1 MRRLV
6 LTSLMLCACGG
17 GDGSGG
23 PGGSGGGA
31 TGRINLVTNVIA
43 GSQAPKAAAN
53 VITVNQGAL
62 DVGSPTA
69 ASLKSLK
76 YYITA
81 IQLCESLEIM
91 GTAYN
96 NPQGCIAIYQADMA
110 GAPDYGSYL
119 ATQAKDDRTTGRF
132 VDLMTAEGQ
141 ATLRRPVSLEIPIAP
156 PLPDGGAA
164 PESDGGAMPMS
175 KAGVYRY
182 GLISFYRPIK
192 VTAEFPIVG
201 KPGQYYRT
209 RAVSR
214 IHPGGVDGMFSSERV
229 EIGDTLSGPTEE
241 TTYMLNN
248 GGVVFTFQKPFS
260 ITQADVDAKAE
271 IKIDL
276 VFNPDN
282 FGQVFPV
289 ANCLTYGSICDL
301 QNNVS
306 IDMPYVRMNP
316 VPRKTGE
323 RTRKET
329 YLMDYDVTSKLRIEL
344 YYNDADPEAGVQGVD
359 MAIVYTAAPQFSVIN
374 TVARDFVSQTGSV
387 RSNDAS
393 VTFMD
398 YTRTPN
404 LELRR
409 RQNGTATF
417 HCLLQGMDCPAGSTV
432 SRAYT
437 FVGDTVVSSD

>member
-1 MRRLV
+1 MRRLL
-6 LTSLMLCACGG
+6 LTGLMLCACGG
-17 GDGSGG
+17 GE
-23 PGGSGGGA
+23 GGGA
-31 TGRINLVTNVIA
+31 TGRISLVTNVIA
-43 GSQAPKAAAN
+43 GAQAGKTAASSLSLNA
-53 VITVNQGAL
+53 GAL

-76 YYITA
+76 YYITT
-81 IQLCESLEIM
+81 IQLCEGLEIM

-96 NPQGCIAIYQADMA
+96 NAQGCISIYQAEMA
-110 GAPDYGSYL
+110 GAPDYGAYL
-119 ATQAKDDRTTGRF
+119 ATQAKDDHTPGRF

-156 PLPDGGAA
+156 AGSAGGASDVDGGA
-164 PESDGGAMPMS
+164 PMS

-209 RAVSR
+209 RAVTA
-214 IHPGGVDGMFSSERV
+214 IHPGGTDGMFSSERV
-229 EIGDTLSGPTEE
+229 EVGDTLSGPTEE

-248 GGVVFTFQKPFS
+248 GGLAFKFEKPFS
-260 ITQADVDAKAE
+260 VTQADVDAKAE

-289 ANCLTYGSICDL
+289 ADCLHFGSICDL
-301 QNNVS
+301 KNNVS

-329 YLMDYDVTSKLRIEL
+329 YLMDYDVSSKLRIEL
-344 YYNDADPEAGVQGVD
+344 YYNDGDPEAGVQGVD

-374 TVARDFVSQTGSV
+374 TVASNFIAQTGSV
-387 RSNDAS
+387 RTGDAS
-393 VTFMD
+393 MTLMD
-398 YTRTPN
+398 YRHAPN
-404 LELRR
+404 LEGLRR
-409 RQNGTATF
+409 RQSGTASF
-417 HCLLQGMDCPAGSTV
+417 HCLLQGMDCPVGTTV